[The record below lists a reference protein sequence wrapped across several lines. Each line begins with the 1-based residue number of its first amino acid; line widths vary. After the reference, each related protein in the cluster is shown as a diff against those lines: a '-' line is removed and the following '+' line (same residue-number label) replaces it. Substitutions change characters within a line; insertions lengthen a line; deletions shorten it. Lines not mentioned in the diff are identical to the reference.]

1 LGIYQLT
8 QIARDHLSESLNYQI
23 SADTSYDFKKN
34 IKAGIIYLKW
44 LFNIYKDEPDRYKKI
59 TAAWNAGHS
68 KIPVSGSVN
77 YSKIIDTIRQKEV
90 KNLVECVE
98 KNRKNKSWKGLM
110 LLSVVILITGVVVLN
125 SLKSAATPVF
135 ADKELRYSDAS
146 FQFNSPYPGIR
157 SIKVSSYSPEMTV
170 WETVIEIES
179 DRGVE
184 VKKYPGLLLNA
195 HLFEALAFT
204 PILFIEREDAR
215 YLSTAVLFYD
225 DKEKGMREAIFTDF
239 DGRESNE
246 ICCSKLIFSPI
257 DESMYAYDLSVW
269 NYDGKERRIYS
280 YDYTVKNYFQ
290 KEIK

>member
-1 LGIYQLT
+1 M
-8 QIARDHLSESLNYQI
+8 
-23 SADTSYDFKKN
+23 
-34 IKAGIIYLKW
+34 
-44 LFNIYKDEPDRYKKI
+44 
-59 TAAWNAGHS
+59 
-68 KIPVSGSVN
+68 
-77 YSKIIDTIRQKEV
+77 
-90 KNLVECVE
+90 VECVE

-146 FQFNSPYPGIR
+146 FQFNSPYPGIK

-170 WETVIEIES
+170 WETAIEIES

-204 PILFIEREDAR
+204 PILFIEREDAQ

-225 DKEKGMREAIFTDF
+225 DKKKGIRQAIFTDF
-239 DGRESNE
+239 
-246 ICCSKLIFSPI
+246 
-257 DESMYAYDLSVW
+257 
-269 NYDGKERRIYS
+269 
-280 YDYTVKNYFQ
+280 YFL
-290 KEIK
+290 